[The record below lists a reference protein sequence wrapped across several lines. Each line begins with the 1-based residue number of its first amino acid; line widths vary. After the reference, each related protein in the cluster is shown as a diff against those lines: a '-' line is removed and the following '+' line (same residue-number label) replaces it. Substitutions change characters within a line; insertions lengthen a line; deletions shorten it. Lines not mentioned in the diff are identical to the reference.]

1 MAANTDYGSDL
12 SCVQDLDPRCIV
24 VTGRRLLA
32 EAVARRWITPRG
44 GLIDDPNY
52 GTDVTA
58 YINDDVKPR
67 DLATLASAMSQEAEK
82 DERVNSC
89 DIDIQVPPNGI
100 GAYVITASIHDN
112 DGPFQLVVGVD
123 SVSKD
128 ISLLSVA

>member
-1 MAANTDYGSDL
+1 MAVNTDFGSDL
-12 SCVQDLDPRCIV
+12 SCVMDLDPRCPV

-58 YINDDVKPR
+58 YINDDIKPS
-67 DLATLASAMSQEAEK
+67 DLASLQSAMSQEAQK

-89 DIDIQVPPNGI
+89 DVSIEIPPAGI
-100 GAYVITASIHDN
+100 GKYTITALLHDN
-112 DGPFQLVVGVD
+112 DGPFQLVVSVD
-123 SVSKD
+123 TVSKNVQ
-128 ISLLSVA
+128 LLSVT